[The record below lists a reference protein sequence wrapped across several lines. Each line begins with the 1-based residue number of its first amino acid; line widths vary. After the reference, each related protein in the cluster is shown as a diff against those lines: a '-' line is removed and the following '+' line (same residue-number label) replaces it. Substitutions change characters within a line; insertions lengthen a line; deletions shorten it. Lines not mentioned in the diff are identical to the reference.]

1 MQIQI
6 HQKHISLGEKQQ
18 EYIENKLNSLSIFKV
33 VEDPSVMAKVDVELM
48 EKGVEDKNIQMN
60 VTMSVPGTVLRAET
74 VCKGVE
80 EGIDLLEAKL
90 RMQLEKYKTTH

>member
-6 HQKHISLGEKQQ
+6 HQKHIHLGEKQK
-18 EYIENKLNSLSIFKV
+18 EYIENKLNSLNIFKI
-33 VEDPSVMAKVDVELM
+33 VEDPSVMAKVDVELL
-48 EKGVEDKNIQMN
+48 EKGVEDKNMEMK
-60 VTMSVPGTVLRAET
+60 VTMTVPGTVLRAET
-74 VCKGVE
+74 FCKAVE

>member
-6 HQKHISLGEKQQ
+6 HQKNIHLGEGQK
-18 EYIENKLNSLSIFKV
+18 EYIESKLNSLSIFKI
-33 VEDPSVMAKVDVELM
+33 VEDPSVMAKVDVELL
-48 EKGVEDKNIQMN
+48 EKSVEDKNIEMK
-60 VTMSVPGTVLRAET
+60 VTMTVPGSVLRAEIF
-74 VCKGVE
+74 CKSIE